1 MSREDVA
8 SGRGGAR
15 RLLAN
20 QFRVPSVGTRSQGD
34 MDASI
39 LAAAEALQ
47 RLATAKHAPPPVCTP
62 YVTARIW
69 NGEREPLVCPVCRDA
84 IPALEQLAVLCCG
97 HHYHT
102 DCARRLQSC
111 AICRA

>member
-1 MSREDVA
+1 MKSDEM
-8 SGRGGAR
+8 
-15 RLLAN
+15 LAN
-20 QFRVPSVGTRSQGD
+20 QFRVPSVGTRSRGD

-97 HHYHT
+97 HHYHI